1 MGKRLVKGRKR
12 KRLSAQHRRRISE
25 ALRGRDQI
33 RDIESLSRSGR
44 NVSRTLVDLAHVAGK
59 VRRFL

>member
-1 MGKRLVKGRKR
+1 MRKRIVKGRKR
-12 KRLSAQHRRRISE
+12 RLSVQHRRRISE
-25 ALRGRDQI
+25 ALRGRDHI

-44 NVSRTLVDLAHVAGK
+44 NVSKTLVDLAHVAGK